1 MIRYTAAM
9 IEPNQILLFIVV
21 VVLTSITV
29 LIGWQIFQI
38 LSEIRKMLSKFNLMA
53 NGAVNMTQNLGRSFQ
68 NLHGFSD
75 GLKAVLGVLRV
86 FKKSE
91 KENKDG

>member
-1 MIRYTAAM
+1 M

-21 VVLTSITV
+21 VVLTTITV

-75 GLKAVLGVLRV
+75 GLKAVLGVLKV
-86 FKKSE
+86 FHKKDSPRGFIPRE
-91 KENKDG
+91 KQDE